1 MPSVLITG
9 FNRPNLLQK
18 AIESILRCEDLK
30 DLYIHIDGPRNN
42 SSDDF
47 LQVSACHKLVI
58 ELAKNM
64 KVYYF
69 FQENNLGC
77 EKGMK
82 FAIDWFFSREEQG
95 VIIEDDI
102 LVHPQ
107 ALQIAEL
114 ALSKYQ
120 YISKVG
126 QINLYNPTA
135 AIATN
140 NKLSSHFVDYPMI
153 WGWASWKDRWNLN
166 SGHLPKNLEFAL
178 QDLKMRNKIGFVAT
192 KYWFK
197 KFNQFTPESNTWDI
211 PWVFTCWSHQ
221 LISLTFSHSLTT
233 NIGDGPNATHTKKL
247 SDLRLAPFSTVK
259 FDLAKAQFTDN
270 ITSKKKANIKIS
282 NKVWDMSTYKI
293 VTSKLKLTIK
303 NWVIQSKSR
312 KHVL

>member
-18 AIESILRCEDLK
+18 TIESILRCEGLTN
-30 DLYIHIDGPRNN
+30 LYIHIDGPRK
-42 SSDDF
+42 SYSDDF
-47 LQVSACHKLVI
+47 LQVSDCHKLVV
-58 ELAKNM
+58 ELAKEM

-82 FAIDWFFSREEQG
+82 FAIDWFFSQEKLG

-120 YISKVG
+120 HIQKVG

-135 AIATN
+135 ATSN
-140 NKLSSHFVDYPMI
+140 NKKLSSHFVDYPMI
-153 WGWASWKDRWNLN
+153 WGWASWKDRWELN
-166 SGHLPKNLEFAL
+166 SGHLPKKLELAL
-178 QDLKMRNKIGFVAT
+178 QDLEMKNKIGFLAT

-197 KFNQFTPESNTWDI
+197 KFNRFTQESNTWDI
-211 PWVFTCWSHQ
+211 PWVFTCWSQ
-221 LISLTFSHSLTT
+221 RLICLTFSHSLTT
-233 NIGDGPNATHTKKL
+233 NIGDGLNATHTKKL
-247 SDLRLAPFSTVK
+247 SDLRLAPFSTEK
-259 FDLAKAQFTDN
+259 FDLARVQFTDK
-270 ITSKKKANIKIS
+270 IVSKKKANKKIS
-282 NKVWDMSTYKI
+282 NKIWDMSTYKI
-293 VTSKLKLTIK
+293 VTSKLKRIIK
-303 NWVIQSKSR
+303 NQIIKR
-312 KHVL
+312 KPRNYGL

>member
-9 FNRPNLLQK
+9 FNRPNILQK
-18 AIESILRCEDLK
+18 AIESILSCEGLTN
-30 DLYIHIDGPRNN
+30 LYIHIDGPRANN
-42 SSDDF
+42 SDDF

-58 ELAKNM
+58 ELAKEM
-64 KVYYF
+64 KVNYF
-69 FQENNLGC
+69 FQEYNLGC

-82 FAIDWFFSREEQG
+82 FAIDWFFSQEEQG

-107 ALQIAEL
+107 TLQIAEL

-120 YISKVG
+120 HIPRVG
-126 QINLYNPTA
+126 QINFYNPTA
-135 AIATN
+135 VTVTN
-140 NKLSSHFVDYPMI
+140 NRLSSHFIDYPMI
-153 WGWASWKDRWNLN
+153 WGWASWKDRWELN
-166 SGHLPKNLEFAL
+166 SGHLPKKLEFAL
-178 QDLKMRNKIGFVAT
+178 RDLEMRNKIGFVAT

-197 KFNQFTPESNTWDI
+197 KFNRFTQESNTWDI

-270 ITSKKKANIKIS
+270 ITSKKKANKKIS
-282 NKVWDMSTYKI
+282 TRVWDMSMYKI
-293 VTSKLKLTIK
+293 VTSKLKRTIK
-303 NWVIQSKSR
+303 NRVIQNKPR
-312 KHVL
+312 NHVL